1 MARDDDVCGIDVLLV
16 LWFCVLAGHLDL
28 EPELQSNVSMT
39 YYEGGHMMYADEVCL
54 AQMTTDIEAFY
65 AKLVG
70 ACPCYATRLVDSFLL
85 RV

>member
-1 MARDDDVCGIDVLLV
+1 
-16 LWFCVLAGHLDL
+16 
-28 EPELQSNVSMT
+28 MT

-70 ACPCYATRLVDSFLL
+70 ACPCYATSGL
-85 RV
+85 RIVSL

>member
-1 MARDDDVCGIDVLLV
+1 
-16 LWFCVLAGHLDL
+16 
-28 EPELQSNVSMT
+28 MT

-70 ACPCYATRLVDSFLL
+70 ACA
-85 RV
+85 RVMPRVACG